1 MKRLTNVLTYIAT
14 IILFSGI
21 SALCAYGL
29 MWYVAER
36 WFI

>member
-1 MKRLTNVLTYIAT
+1 MRRHEMLTYIAT